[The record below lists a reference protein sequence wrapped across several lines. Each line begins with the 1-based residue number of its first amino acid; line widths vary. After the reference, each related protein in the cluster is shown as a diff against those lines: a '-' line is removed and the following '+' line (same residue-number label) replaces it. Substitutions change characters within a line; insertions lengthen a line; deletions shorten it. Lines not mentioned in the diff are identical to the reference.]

1 MFNHPSVFL
10 GLRRVLVL
18 TCSLWIPATTYGQG
32 PITVDGMSATESA
45 LHDPDADVYLVS
57 NISGGPPD
65 GQLTVLAEL
74 PQGQLD
80 GVVVVADG
88 SLLVSSF
95 GANAIYH
102 VALSG
107 AINEVISDMPVAD
120 IGIDLNRNRVLIPQ
134 IDTNRLVI
142 YPVELN

>member
-1 MFNHPSVFL
+1 MVPLAAN
-10 GLRRVLVL
+10 
-18 TCSLWIPATTYGQG
+18 
-32 PITVDGMSATESA
+32 TVVRIA
-45 LHDPDADVYLVS
+45 
-57 NISGGPPD
+57 PD

-74 PQGQLD
+74 PHGQLD

-120 IGIDLNRNRVLIPQ
+120 IDLNRNRVLIPQ